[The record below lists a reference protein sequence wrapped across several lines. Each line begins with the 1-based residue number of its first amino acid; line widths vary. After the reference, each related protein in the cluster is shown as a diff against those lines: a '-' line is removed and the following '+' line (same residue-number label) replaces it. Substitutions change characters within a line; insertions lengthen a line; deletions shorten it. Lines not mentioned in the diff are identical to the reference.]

1 LLEESVREKVE
12 ETQETVTKFLVLPAF
27 MLFGT
32 ILPWSEWE
40 ALGLSGVAFVAWVL
54 FLRRPPIVA
63 LALAPT
69 DTDARSEGR
78 KLAGILIETRPQEG
92 WVVLGIGLNVAAT
105 ELPEELAQ
113 MATSLALAAGGGGAG
128 PAASGSAADDALSPG
143 AVLERLLAA
152 LERWLAAP
160 APEVLAAWRSRDAL
174 LGRTVRWA
182 DGTGTA
188 SGINDEGE
196 LLVEAAEGR
205 VALGAG
211 EVHLMAGPGGS

>member
-1 LLEESVREKVE
+1 
-12 ETQETVTKFLVLPAF
+12 
-27 MLFGT
+27 M
-32 ILPWSEWE
+32 
-40 ALGLSGVAFVAWVL
+40 
-54 FLRRPPIVA
+54 
-63 LALAPT
+63 
-69 DTDARSEGR
+69 
-78 KLAGILIETRPQEG
+78 
-92 WVVLGIGLNVAAT
+92 VLGIGLNVAAT
-105 ELPEELAQ
+105 KLPEELAQ
-113 MATSLALAAGGGGAG
+113 IATSLALAAGGVGGG
-128 PAASGSAADDALSPG
+128 SVASGSAADDALSPG
-143 AVLERLLAA
+143 AVLERLLVA

-196 LLVEAAEGR
+196 LLVETAEGR